1 MNNLNSN
8 FRNLIS
14 KYINLAGIDI
24 LLVLNDGSKIKLE
37 NAIVKQN
44 EIFNHYYDRSDKKP
58 INFSQIAYAELC
70 AA

>member
-1 MNNLNSN
+1 MDKLDSN
-8 FRNLIS
+8 FKNIIT

-24 LLVLNDGSKIKLE
+24 LLVLNDGSKVKLE
-37 NAIVKQN
+37 NAIIKQN

-58 INFSQIAYAELC
+58 ISFSQVAYAELC